1 MNTVLE
7 NAIGVAVFGLL
18 LAAAFG
24 YAAVQIGQRNLLIV
38 ATSIA
43 ALTMTL
49 AAVSHLVQ
57 TPREQLVEAIE
68 AVADAVRAN
77 DIDRAISFVHP
88 NAKPIEQRA
97 RTEMSSYTFLEAKVT
112 SIRSVDI
119 NQNSKPATATTE
131 FVARIK
137 VRGDQRIYGMQGT
150 AIRLLKV
157 YWLRSGDR
165 WLVNDYEHF
174 DVRDALAN

>member
-1 MNTVLE
+1 MNTILE

-18 LAAAFG
+18 LAAAVG
-24 YAAVQIGQRNLLIV
+24 YAAVQLGQRNLLI
-38 ATSIA
+38 AAAGIA
-43 ALTMTL
+43 ALTMSL
-49 AAVSHLVQ
+49 SVVSHLIQ
-57 TPREQLVEAIE
+57 TPREQLIEAIE

-77 DIDRAISFVHP
+77 DIDLALSFVHP
-88 NAKPIEQRA
+88 SAKSIQQRA

-112 SIRSVDI
+112 SIRSIDI

-131 FVARIK
+131 FIARIK
-137 VRGDQRIYGMQGT
+137 VRGDQRMYGMEGST
-150 AIRLLKV
+150 IRLLKV